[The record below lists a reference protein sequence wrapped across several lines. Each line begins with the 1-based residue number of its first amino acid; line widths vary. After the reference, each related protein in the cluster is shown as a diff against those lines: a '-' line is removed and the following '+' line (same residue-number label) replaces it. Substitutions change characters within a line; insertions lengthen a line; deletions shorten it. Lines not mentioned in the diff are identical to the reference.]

1 MDTIKLSEENIGRI
15 LSHINCN
22 NIFFNHPNIMEI
34 KTKMHKCDLI
44 KLKSFFIAKE
54 TISKMKKKKK
64 EWKKVFE
71 NDTTDMGLI
80 FKIYKQLMRL
90 YV

>member
-64 EWKKVFE
+64 NGRKYSK
-71 NDTTDMGLI
+71 MI
-80 FKIYKQLMRL
+80 QLTWD
-90 YV
+90 